1 MYRQGGAHGICGY
14 SGFVLDPS
22 RRKPHYSPAR
32 LSRCLC
38 VALGLASIRAS
49 YQTRHIHIGKYK
61 KFTDLGVL
69 YGNTIPHSIIKN
81 LMVPTI
87 KSTTQRHNKKP
98 FLASLVPISVC
109 LTIADKANIVLE
121 LIGFT

>member
-1 MYRQGGAHGICGY
+1 MCGY
-14 SGFVLDPS
+14 CDIIFDLG
-22 RRKPHYSPAR
+22 RRKPHYSPVG

-38 VALGLASIRAS
+38 LALGLASIRTS
-49 YQTRHIHIGKYK
+49 YQTHHIHLGKYK

-69 YGNTIPHSIIKN
+69 YGNTIPQSIIKN

-98 FLASLVPISVC
+98 FLASLVPISVR
-109 LTIADKANIVLE
+109 LTIADKVNIVLE